1 MAVYGITGTIQ
12 NMLHTVQKET
22 STAIQGKGGIQSW
35 LIVGGVVFLIVFF
48 VRKVSK

>member
-1 MAVYGITGTIQ
+1 MVGISGSIQ
-12 NMLHTVQKET
+12 NMLHTVQQET
-22 STAIQGKGGIQSW
+22 SNALKGKGSIQSW

>member
-22 STAIQGKGGIQSW
+22 STAMQGKGGIQSW
-35 LIVGGVVFLIVFF
+35 LIVGGVIFLIIFLV
-48 VRKVSK
+48 KKLSK